1 MPPIGVTRFR
11 LSARCGMTAL
21 EAAEHQIINGGSLGL
36 VRRRFR

>member
-11 LSARCGMTAL
+11 LPARWGVTAL
-21 EAAEHQIINGGSLGL
+21 EAAEHQIINRGSPGL